1 MDNHIIHT
9 NDVAHTLAAEHRSR
23 EMSIPTLSDDTASG
37 SESSGES
44 SPPATPICRL
54 SRAPYIYFVD
64 DPEHITTCDDTNIT
78 IIEAGAVSSPLE
90 DSIRPLKRRRAV
102 DTKAD
107 EVHEKRPLPPDTWS
121 HATKADYG
129 VSFGLE
135 YTPVGD
141 CGDGEPDPVDLALE
155 YVSRSLKRKRCADTR
170 TVEVSTK
177 RARMSGT
184 ARDTTMA
191 EDRTTFGIGYIPTHD
206 CTKIRVVDSESVH
219 AVSPRI
225 DPYVPLEATARPP
238 KRILCADP
246 TTDEVRINRRRLS
259 DSPSDASKLKDGDL
273 FGPHPRCMITGCV
286 SAEVEACYILPPD
299 TPQPLHACKHHIPPH
314 AVRRDLRL
322 LWKTN
327 RLLMIPHPDH
337 INHPDTRPVYTYH
350 VIAEDEHPA
359 DSGNPRDDTTTSPV
373 ATATSSYRSLG
384 WHDLSANLHLMTVR
398 VGREFIKRPLHYQ
411 HLLPTDALVQIPIIR
426 LVHPDAVEPA
436 SLHIEQ
442 ESPVEDI
449 PRPPKRK
456 RCPDTETDEV
466 PAKRVRTA
474 SEASKD
480 GIPFG
485 PHPRCMITGH
495 ASAIVRRDLRE
506 LWETNR
512 LLMIPHPQHLEDFDY
527 CTVYKYYVIAEDEH
541 PPDSCATMGHP
552 ITPSVMTAPCS
563 YRSLGLHELDADL
576 YSMIFR
582 AGRKLSKRPLHY
594 QHILQ
599 ELLPHK
605 EINHAYSIISQYV
618 LWTEP
623 LSSEM
628 LPNRRLWATGKL
640 SACPD
645 DYYLRPWNEYC
656 FLPSDDDIFYFPR
669 RPRPIVSGMQRRR
682 SGDTRVDS
690 EACTMEEDA
699 QQVARVRPLAE
710 PEYPELLVYRQKE
723 VRDVVPFVEALWW
736 KSSSRCPPG
745 MAEPKRW
752 PPCGPEGEY
761 LVMVV
766 AYRSSSVALW
776 PGHARDDQVPARKL
790 SNNKAEDLYI
800 EMQRG
805 YKPTAYS
812 VNPST
817 LALTMSHDS
826 EMNLAELHQLLTQRH
841 QRSMLNPARKTRL
854 RCIVMCKAQL
864 GLKAGATAWLEGAQ
878 ACQDARPGPSTRLKP
893 GHGSAQAQGRGS
905 LIVKIIFRAAW
916 LASTACR

>member
-9 NDVAHTLAAEHRSR
+9 HDVAHTLAAEHRSR

-44 SPPATPICRL
+44 SPPATPIRRL
-54 SRAPYIYFVD
+54 SRASSIYFVD

-107 EVHEKRPLPPDTWS
+107 EVHEKRPLQPDTWS

-170 TVEVSTK
+170 TVEVSMK

-206 CTKIRVVDSESVH
+206 CTKITVVDSESVH
-219 AVSPRI
+219 AVFPRI

-246 TTDEVRINRRRLS
+246 TTDEVRIKRRPLS
-259 DSPSDASKLKDGDL
+259 DSPSDASKLKDDHL

-299 TPQPLHACKHHIPPH
+299 TPQPL
-314 AVRRDLRL
+314 
-322 LWKTN
+322 
-327 RLLMIPHPDH
+327 
-337 INHPDTRPVYTYH
+337 VYTYH
-350 VIAEDEHPA
+350 VIAEDEHPP
-359 DSGNPRDDTTTSPV
+359 DSGKPRDDTTTSPV

-426 LVHPDAVEPA
+426 LVHSDAVEPA

-442 ESPVEDI
+442 ESPVEDM

-456 RCPDTETDEV
+456 QCPDTETNEV

-480 GIPFG
+480 RIPFG
-485 PHPRCMITGH
+485 PHPRCMITGCVLYTASRH
-495 ASAIVRRDLRE
+495 ASAIVNQKIDYMTFNMRTDYDTFLCHKPENIIFLRRDLRE

-512 LLMIPHPQHLEDFDY
+512 LLIIPHPQHLKDLEY

-563 YRSLGLHELDADL
+563 YRSLGWHELDADL

-594 QHILQ
+594 QQILQ

-645 DYYLRPWNEYC
+645 DYYLRPFTEYC

-710 PEYPELLVYRQKE
+710 PEDPELLVYRQKE
-723 VRDVVPFVEALWW
+723 VRDVR
-736 KSSSRCPPG
+736 RCRVLTSGLIPHSVTLCTRRTGLEYTQKGLLRSTHHRDWSLRDNGLILASPLFTDEPDVLPG
-745 MAEPKRW
+745 RAWR
-752 PPCGPEGEY
+752 
-761 LVMVV
+761 L
-766 AYRSSSVALW
+766 L
-776 PGHARDDQVPARKL
+776 ARDGNSRAISCISEFISGGGSGMQPRAWRL
-790 SNNKAEDLYI
+790 SGVDTYHL
-800 EMQRG
+800 
-805 YKPTAYS
+805 
-812 VNPST
+812 PSDENIRV
-817 LALTMSHDS
+817 LLFNERSPPIWP
-826 EMNLAELHQLLTQRH
+826 NGVQL
-841 QRSMLNPARKTRL
+841 SD
-854 RCIVMCKAQL
+854 I
-864 GLKAGATAWLEGAQ
+864 
-878 ACQDARPGPSTRLKP
+878 
-893 GHGSAQAQGRGS
+893 
-905 LIVKIIFRAAW
+905 KI
-916 LASTACR
+916 